1 MVVFSKV
8 ATAVLGLASVASA
21 APTISTPRQGF
32 TVNQLSRQASS
43 IRSINLPGIYA
54 SALNKYGAT
63 VPTHV
68 HDAAVHGS
76 AVTTPEEEDIEYLTP
91 VNVGGTVLNLDFDTG
106 SADLWVFSEELP
118 SAQQSGHSVYRPSGN
133 ATKMSGYSWQIS
145 YGDGSNAGG
154 DVYRD
159 TVTIG
164 GIAARS
170 QAVEAAQH
178 ISQQFLQDQNN
189 DGLLGLAFSSINTVS
204 PRAQT
209 TWFDTVKSQL
219 DAPLFAVTLKHQ
231 APGSYDFGFIDE
243 SKFAGELAYTRVDSS
258 QGFWMFPAT
267 AGSAQFSAIADTG
280 TTLIMIDSDIA
291 STYYSQVR
299 GATESYL
306 YGGWVFPCSASVPS
320 FTITI
325 NGYDAVVPGEHI
337 KYAPVAQGSSTCFG
351 GIQGNQGLNF
361 SILGDVFLK
370 SQYVVFDSQGP
381 RLGIAPQA

>member
-1 MVVFSKV
+1 MVVFSKLT
-8 ATAVLGLASVASA
+8 TAVLGLAAVASA
-21 APTISTPRQGF
+21 APTATPRQGL
-32 TVNQLSRQASS
+32 TVNQLSRQAPK
-43 IRSINLPGIYA
+43 RSINLPGIYA
-54 SALNKYGAT
+54 NALNKYGAS

-68 HDAAVHGS
+68 RDAAVHGS
-76 AVTTPEEEDIEYLTP
+76 AVTTPEAEDLEYLTP

-118 SAQQSGHSVYRPSGN
+118 SAQQSGHSVYHPSDN
-133 ATKMSGYSWQIS
+133 ATKLSGYSWSIS
-145 YGDGSNAGG
+145 YGDGSNARG

-159 TVTIG
+159 AVTIG
-164 GIAARS
+164 GITAQT

-178 ISQQFLQDQNN
+178 ISRQFLQDQNN
-189 DGLLGLAFSSINTVS
+189 DGLLGLAFSTINTVS

-231 APGSYDFGFIDE
+231 APGSYDFGFIDQ
-243 SKFAGELAYTRVDSS
+243 SKFKGDLAYTRIDSS

-267 AGSAQFSAIADTG
+267 AGTAHFSAIADTG
-280 TTLIMIDSDIA
+280 TTLIMIDSTIA
-291 STYYSQVR
+291 ETYYSQIR
-299 GATESYL
+299 GAQESYL
-306 YGGWVFPCSASVPS
+306 YGGWVFPCSAHVPS

-337 KYAPVAQGSSTCFG
+337 NYAPVATGSNTCFG
-351 GIQGNQGLNF
+351 GIQGNQGLGF

-370 SQYVVFDSQGP
+370 SQYVVFDSHGP